1 MDKTVATFIGV
12 VCAVIGL
19 HATRAMNQSNITGKV
34 SSERDSVWV
43 YAVSGNDSL
52 KTMVSNGQF
61 RFKVRPG
68 SWRVTVTKDHEKNE
82 GVHLVQVT
90 EGRTLD
96 MGTIILN

>member
-12 VCAVIGL
+12 VCVVVGL
-19 HATRAMNQSNITGKV
+19 HASRAMRQSNITGKV
-34 SSERDSVWV
+34 SSEKDSVWV
-43 YAVSGNDSL
+43 FAVNGKDSL

-61 RFKVRPG
+61 RFKVKPG
-68 SWRVTVTKDHEKNE
+68 AWRVTVTKKHPIDE
-82 GVHLVQVT
+82 GGQTVEVS

>member
-12 VCAVIGL
+12 VCVVVGL
-19 HATRAMNQSNITGKV
+19 HATRAMHQSNITGKV
-34 SSERDSVWV
+34 SSARDSIWV
-43 YAVSGNDSL
+43 FAVNGRDSL
-52 KTMVSNGQF
+52 KTMVSNGKF

-68 SWRVTVTKDHEKNE
+68 AWRVSVKNHAVNSTGQMVE
-82 GVHLVQVT
+82 VS

>member
-12 VCAVIGL
+12 VCVVVGL
-19 HATRAMNQSNITGKV
+19 HASRAMNQTNITGKV

-43 YAVSGNDSL
+43 FAVNGKDSL
-52 KTMVSNGQF
+52 KTMVSNGKF
-61 RFKVRPG
+61 RFKVKPG
-68 SWRVTVTKDHEKNE
+68 AWRVTVKNHPENEE
-82 GVHLVQVT
+82 GQTVEVS

>member
-12 VCAVIGL
+12 VSVVVGL
-19 HATRAMNQSNITGKV
+19 HASRAMHQSNITGKV
-34 SSERDSVWV
+34 SSEQDSVWV
-43 YAVSGNDSL
+43 YAVNGRDSL
-52 KTMVSNGQF
+52 KTMVSNGKF

-68 SWRVTVTKDHEKNE
+68 AWRVTVKNHAYLEE
-82 GVHLVQVT
+82 GKMVEVS

>member
-12 VCAVIGL
+12 VSVVVCL
-19 HATRAMNQSNITGKV
+19 HASRAMHQSNITGKV

-43 YAVSGNDSL
+43 YAVNGKDSL
-52 KTMVSNGQF
+52 KTMVSNGKF

-68 SWRVTVTKDHEKNE
+68 AWRVTVKNQAE
-82 GVHLVQVT
+82 HAGGQMVEVL

>member
-12 VCAVIGL
+12 VVVVVGL
-19 HATRAMNQSNITGKV
+19 HASRAMHQSNITGKV

-43 YAVSGNDSL
+43 YAVNGRDSL
-52 KTMVSNGQF
+52 KTMVSKGMF

-68 SWRVTVTKDHEKNE
+68 AWRVTVRNRAENLE
-82 GVHLVQVT
+82 GHMVEVS

>member
-12 VCAVIGL
+12 VSVVVGL
-19 HATRAMNQSNITGKV
+19 HASRAMHQSNITGKV

-43 YAVSGNDSL
+43 YAVNGSDSL
-52 KTMVSNGQF
+52 KTMVSNGKF

-68 SWRVTVTKDHEKNE
+68 AWRVTVKNHADNVPVQMVEVSE
-82 GVHLVQVT
+82 GH
-90 EGRTLD
+90 TLD